1 MSSSLRIGDRLFN
14 SEQIISALVQYKLLD
29 PLVGQVILDKVIQP
43 IGLSVEEIFYS
54 LNGSADSPIPENFNE
69 FLTQW
74 CQKQEVTLSYLEN
87 VLLRDLRIEKFKQ
100 VQFASQVEAEFL
112 RVKSEFDQV
121 EYSLMELSDLAL
133 ATELYFQ
140 LRDDAADF
148 AQMAQRYA
156 LGDERYTGGWSGL
169 VPFSALP
176 VEVATLF
183 RQVEVGTICEP
194 ITIAD
199 RVYLV
204 RLERLIPARLTEA
217 TKAQL
222 INRMHKQWL
231 QSQVKALIA
240 TPNAIEV
247 LEQSVSDQLVAEQSV
262 LEQAVPEK
270 AVPEKAVLAQPV
282 LEQSV

>member
-1 MSSSLRIGDRLFN
+1 MSSSLKVGDRLFN

-29 PLVGQVILDKVIQP
+29 PLVGQVILDQAIQS
-43 IGLSVEEIFYS
+43 IDLSIEEVFYS
-54 LNGSADSPIPENFNE
+54 LSGSAESPVPEDFNG

-74 CQKQEVTLSYLEN
+74 CQKQEVTTSYLEN

-100 VQFASQVEAEFL
+100 VHFASQVEAEFL
-112 RVKSEFDQV
+112 RVKSELDQV
-121 EYSLMELSDLAL
+121 EYSLMQLPDLAL

-148 AQMAQRYA
+148 AQMAQKYS
-156 LGDERYTGGWSGL
+156 LGDERHTGGWIGL

-176 VEVATLF
+176 IEVATIF

-194 ITIAD
+194 ITIAE

-217 TKAQL
+217 TQAQL
-222 INRMHKQWL
+222 INRMHSQWL
-231 QSQVKALIA
+231 QSQVKALLA

-247 LEQSVSDQLVAEQSV
+247 LAQSALDSSRSEDSSSSD
-262 LEQAVPEK
+262 
-270 AVPEKAVLAQPV
+270 
-282 LEQSV
+282 

>member
-14 SEQIISALVQYKLLD
+14 SEQLISALVQYKLLD
-29 PLVGQVILDKVIQP
+29 PLVGQVILDKAIQP

-54 LNGSADSPIPENFNE
+54 LNGSADSPIPENINE

-74 CQKQEVTLSYLEN
+74 CQKQQVTLSYLEN

-100 VQFASQVEAEFL
+100 VQFAGQVEAEFL

-121 EYSLMELSDLAL
+121 EYSLMQLDDLAL

-156 LGDERYTGGWSGL
+156 LGEERYTGGWLGL
-169 VPFSALP
+169 MPFSSLP
-176 VEVATLF
+176 VEVATIF

-199 RVYLV
+199 RVYIV
-204 RLERLIPARLTEA
+204 RLERLIPARLTES
-217 TKAQL
+217 TQAQL

-247 LEQSVSDQLVAEQSV
+247 LEQSVSEQLVSEQAV
-262 LEQAVPEK
+262 LEQAVPEQ
-270 AVPEKAVLAQPV
+270 AV
-282 LEQSV
+282 LEQPV

>member
-14 SEQIISALVQYKLLD
+14 SEQLISALVQYKLLD
-29 PLVGQVILDKVIQP
+29 PLVGQVVLDKAIQP

-54 LNGSADSPIPENFNE
+54 LNGSTDSPIPENINE

-100 VQFASQVEAEFL
+100 VQFAGQVEAEFL

-121 EYSLMELSDLAL
+121 EYSLMQLDDLAL

-156 LGDERYTGGWSGL
+156 LGEERYTSGWLGL
-169 VPFSALP
+169 VPFSSLP

-194 ITIAD
+194 ITIAE
-199 RVYLV
+199 RVYIV

-217 TKAQL
+217 TQAQL

-247 LEQSVSDQLVAEQSV
+247 LEQSVSEQLVS
-262 LEQAVPEK
+262 EQAVLDQ
-270 AVPEKAVLAQPV
+270 AVLDQAV
-282 LEQSV
+282 LDQAVLDQSV